1 MDPINRLARE
11 KFAVSYLYPIQ
22 RFVISNILE
31 GISQI
36 VVLPTGSGKS
46 LCFLL
51 PSLVLKG
58 VTLVVVPL
66 LSLLQDQIKRLEKV
80 NIRAGVIRGG
90 QSSGEREQIFAHLR
104 KGDMVLLYATPEA
117 LLSSS
122 IKKSLKDLR
131 IAHLVV
137 DEAHCISEWGPGF
150 RPDYLKI
157 GQVAEELKIPLL
169 SAFTATASERVLADI
184 RKAFF
189 GGRMVS
195 RVIDTPDRPNISY
208 SVLPVI
214 STAGALSRL
223 VKEEKK
229 PILIFSRTRKGAEAC
244 ARYLIERILEEK
256 VLFYHAGLDLNER
269 NNVEAWFMGSDSA
282 ILTATSA
289 YGMGI
294 DKADIRTIIH
304 VDLPRSIESY
314 LQQSG
319 RGGRDGKP
327 ARSILFYSIPD
338 ARDLLAGIE
347 RNKGNS
353 ILERERCRQIVEY
366 AGGFTLGEWEWPR
379 AEQCRRTKLLSILS
393 KEEVACSGCDVCSG
407 EAVTLPEGFTE
418 ILSLVKRYKRLFTV
432 RELYMILAGR
442 RNSDSLS
449 RGFDRLDGFGILKKW
464 DDIAIEM
471 AVSAMVRAGRLT
483 VVERGFRRYR
493 VTLGKGFVS
502 LSGNKARS
510 TF

>member
-1 MDPINRLARE
+1 M
-11 KFAVSYLYPIQ
+11 
-22 RFVISNILE
+22 
-31 GISQI
+31 
-36 VVLPTGSGKS
+36 
-46 LCFLL
+46 
-51 PSLVLKG
+51 
-58 VTLVVVPL
+58 PL
-66 LSLLQDQIKRLEKV
+66 LSLLQDQIKRLE
-80 NIRAGVIRGG
+80 NINVRAGVIRGG
-90 QSSGEREQIFAHLR
+90 QSPGERERIFANLR
-104 KGDMVLLYATPEA
+104 KGEKPLLYVTPEA
-117 LLSSS
+117 LLSPSL
-122 IKKSLKDLR
+122 KKSLKDLR

-184 RKAFF
+184 REALF

-214 STAGALSRL
+214 STARALSCL
-223 VKEEKK
+223 VKEEKR
-229 PILIFSRTRKGAEAC
+229 PILVFSRTRKGAEAC
-244 ARYLIERILEEK
+244 ARYLIKKIPGGK
-256 VLFYHAGLDLNER
+256 VFFYHAGLNLNER

-347 RNKGNS
+347 GNKGYG

-366 AGGFTLGEWEWPR
+366 AGGFNLGEGGWQR
-379 AEQCRRTKLLSILS
+379 AEQCRRAKLLSILG

-407 EAVTLPEGFTE
+407 EVVTVPEGFTE
-418 ILSLVKRYKRLFTV
+418 ILYLAKRYKRLFTV
-432 RELYMILAGR
+432 RELAIILAGR
-442 RNSDSLS
+442 RSSDSLR
-449 RGFDRLDGFGILKKW
+449 RGFDRLDDFSILKEW

-471 AVSAMVRAGRLT
+471 AISAMVRSGRLT
-483 VVERGFRRYR
+483 VLKRGFRRYR
-493 VTLGKGFVS
+493 VTPGKGLES
-502 LSGNKARS
+502 LSENKARLMS
-510 TF
+510 

>member
-1 MDPINRLARE
+1 
-11 KFAVSYLYPIQ
+11 
-22 RFVISNILE
+22 
-31 GISQI
+31 
-36 VVLPTGSGKS
+36 VLPTGSGKS

-66 LSLLQDQIKRLEKV
+66 LSLLQDQIKRLE
-80 NIRAGVIRGG
+80 NINVGAGVIRGG
-90 QSSGEREQIFAHLR
+90 QSPGEREQIFAHLR
-104 KGDMVLLYATPEA
+104 KGGKPLLYVTPEA
-117 LLSSS
+117 LLSQSL
-122 IKKSLKDLR
+122 KKPLKDLM
-131 IAHLVV
+131 IAHMVV

-157 GQVAEELKIPLL
+157 GQVAEELKIPIL

-184 RKAFF
+184 REALF

-208 SVLPVI
+208 SVIPVI
-214 STAGALSRL
+214 STARALSRL
-223 VKEEKK
+223 VKEEKR
-229 PILIFSRTRKGAEAC
+229 PMLVFSRTRKGAEAC
-244 ARYLIERILEEK
+244 ARYLIEKIPEEK

-319 RGGRDGKP
+319 RGGRDGNP

-338 ARDLLAGIE
+338 ARDLLIGIE
-347 RNKGNS
+347 GNKGHS

-366 AGGFTLGEWEWPR
+366 AGVFNPVEGEWLR
-379 AEQCRRTKLLSILS
+379 TEQCRRAKLLSILD
-393 KEEVACSGCDVCSG
+393 KEEVVCSGCDVCGG
-407 EAVTLPEGFTE
+407 EAVTVPEGFTE

-432 RELYMILAGR
+432 RELALILAGR
-442 RNSDSLS
+442 RNSDSLR
-449 RGFDRLDGFGILKKW
+449 RGFERLDGFGILKEW
-464 DDIAIEM
+464 DDIAIDM
-471 AVSAMVRAGRLT
+471 AISAMVRSGSLT
-483 VVERGFRRYR
+483 VLERGFRRYR
-493 VTLGKGFVS
+493 VIPGRGFGS

-510 TF
+510 MP

>member
-1 MDPINRLARE
+1 MARE
-11 KFAVSYLYPIQ
+11 RFAVTYLYPIQ

-31 GISQI
+31 GINQI

-58 VTLVVVPL
+58 MTLVVVPL
-66 LSLLQDQIKRLEKV
+66 LSLLQDQIKRLE
-80 NIRAGVIRGG
+80 NINVRAGVIRGG
-90 QSSGEREQIFAHLR
+90 QSPEERERIFAHLR
-104 KGDMVLLYATPEA
+104 KGGMGLLYATPEA
-117 LLSSS
+117 LLSPSL
-122 IKKSLKDLR
+122 KKPLKDLK

-137 DEAHCISEWGPGF
+137 DEAHCISEWGPSF

-184 RKAFF
+184 RKALFS
-189 GGRMVS
+189 GRMVS

-208 SVLPVI
+208 SILPVI
-214 STAGALSRL
+214 STARALGRL
-223 VKEEKK
+223 AKEEKR
-229 PILIFSRTRKGAEAC
+229 PILLFSRTRKGAEAC
-244 ARYLIERILEEK
+244 ARYLIEKMPEEK
-256 VLFYHAGLDLNER
+256 ILFYHAGLDLNER

-304 VDLPRSIESY
+304 IDLPRSIESY

-347 RNKGNS
+347 GNKEHS
-353 ILERERCRQIVEY
+353 ILERERCRQVVEY
-366 AGGFTLGEWEWPR
+366 AGGFNPGEGKWPS
-379 AEQCRRTKLLSILS
+379 AEQCRRTKLLSILG

-407 EAVTLPEGFTE
+407 EAVTVPEGFKE
-418 ILSLVKRYKRLFTV
+418 ILSLVKRYKRLFTL
-432 RELYMILAGR
+432 RELAMILAGR
-442 RNSDSLS
+442 RRSDLLR
-449 RGFDRLDGFGILKKW
+449 RGFDRLDCFGILKEW

-471 AVSAMVRAGRLT
+471 AISAMVKSGSLT
-483 VVERGFRRYR
+483 VVEKGFRRYR
-493 VTLGKGFVS
+493 VTPGRGLGN

-510 TF
+510 TS